1 MAPRCGSPSPEAA
14 AVRRTAGP
22 PVPPGVPRGK
32 PGAAGAPRAARKPR
46 GARQGTAA
54 APRGNGGSD
63 AGNGG
68 SNAGASGTAGEGS
81 GGTAGDGGNGTAGA
95 GGSDAGAGGSDAGS
109 SGSATGGAAGDAG
122 AAGSAAG
129 TGGSAAGESGAA
141 GAGGE
146 ADCPRVEVQVA
157 DGATLNVRPTPS
169 TQQAPVGKLTDGDI
183 VDVLAQVK
191 GEVVSG
197 NDLWFQIQAPGLT
210 GYISAQ
216 FAQCTL
222 EKPPVLTQPDGFYL
236 PLECG
241 KTSKIAQGNNGSFSH
256 QGKSLYAYDFSLAL
270 NTPMTAMADG
280 VVAYLYDKTGPG
292 DPCYNGGDSSCFP
305 YANYVVLKHG
315 DGSLSTYKHLNKV
328 NVSLKQ
334 LVKRGTVIGLSGST
348 GYSTGPHAH
357 VMRMEDCGQY
367 SCQSIP
373 LKFQDVGGDQ
383 VPDQG
388 QSVTSGNCP

>member
-1 MAPRCGSPSPEAA
+1 
-14 AVRRTAGP
+14 
-22 PVPPGVPRGK
+22 
-32 PGAAGAPRAARKPR
+32 
-46 GARQGTAA
+46 
-54 APRGNGGSD
+54 
-63 AGNGG
+63 
-68 SNAGASGTAGEGS
+68 
-81 GGTAGDGGNGTAGA
+81 
-95 GGSDAGAGGSDAGS
+95 
-109 SGSATGGAAGDAG
+109 
-122 AAGSAAG
+122 
-129 TGGSAAGESGAA
+129 
-141 GAGGE
+141 
-146 ADCPRVEVQVA
+146 VEVQVA

-169 TQQAPVGKLTDGDI
+169 TQQAPVGKLNDGDI

-191 GEVVSG
+191 GEAVSG
-197 NDLWFQIQAPGLT
+197 NDLWFQIQAPSVT

-222 EKPPVLTQPDGFYL
+222 KKPPVLTKPDGFYL

-328 NVSLKQ
+328 SVSLKQ
-334 LVKRGTVIGLSGST
+334 FVKRGTVIGLSGST